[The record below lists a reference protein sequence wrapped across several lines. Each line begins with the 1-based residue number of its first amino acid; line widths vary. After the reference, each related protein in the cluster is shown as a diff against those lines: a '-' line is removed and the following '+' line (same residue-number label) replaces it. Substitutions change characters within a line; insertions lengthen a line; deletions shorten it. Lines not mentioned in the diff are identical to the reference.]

1 MEVYKTIVEINPKCM
16 WIYFLKNLVS
26 YDLKKGDKVFLPPA
40 RSVRMELIHVS
51 SEAVLLGIAFPRQP
65 KNVKHLSSLNLY

>member
-1 MEVYKTIVEINPKCM
+1 M

-40 RSVRMELIHVS
+40 RSARMELIHVS
-51 SEAVLLGIAFPRQP
+51 SEAVLF
-65 KNVKHLSSLNLY
+65 